1 MTITKKNR
9 ILAELARDS
18 VDNDRVLS
26 VVDYIAGTLADSDI
40 TNLITSV
47 KIVPRLRTELESIT
61 VLFTFSDAD
70 STRTAF
76 LTINSALTNAMSGPE
91 ATAELRAVTV
101 DEAVNM
107 YEDGKAMI
115 NAEIS
120 YTGDRMMTVGT
131 IIDALKDI
139 LINQENPWVALGVDD
154 EEEEEEEDDDE

>member
-26 VVDYIAGTLADSDI
+26 VVDYIAGTLADSNI
-40 TNLITSV
+40 TNLVTSV

-61 VLFTFSDAD
+61 VLFTFGDAD

-76 LTINSALTNAMSGPE
+76 LTINSALTNAMAGPE

-107 YEDGKAMI
+107 YEDGKAMV